1 MRVLGGGLVGV
12 GALLAIIVS
21 AWGRSGFYAS
31 QAPVLGFLALAALAS
46 LGIGL
51 GMLRYRKSSMPSA
64 QDARS
69 SIAARAFAPAPPA
82 RLVGAPAAAPPPPAA
97 PPEAGAPIA
106 PATSVTSELDE
117 ATRDRPAR
125 TTAWVLLLP
134 DHTEIPIADALVV
147 GRQPVSSD
155 GGPTAA
161 VPSPEV
167 SKSHVRFRVV
177 DGQLRVRDLDT
188 TNGTVIVHGDETEE
202 QASTVAETVIDDG
215 DRLEIGSYAMRVQ
228 QRP

>member
-1 MRVLGGGLVGV
+1 MRALGGLLVGV
-12 GALLAIIVS
+12 GVLLAIIAS
-21 AWGRSGFYAS
+21 AWGRSGFYVS
-31 QAPVLGFLALAALAS
+31 QAPILGVLALVALAS

-51 GMLRYRKSSMPSA
+51 GMLRYQKSSMPTA

-69 SIAARAFAPAPPA
+69 SIAARAFAPSPPA
-82 RLVGAPAAAPPPPAA
+82 RLVGAPAAPPSPAA
-97 PPEAGAPIA
+97 PPAAAAPIA

-134 DHTEIPIADALVV
+134 DHTEIPVADALVV

-188 TNGTVIVHGDETEE
+188 TNGTIIVHGDETEE
-202 QASTVAETVIDDG
+202 HASAVAETVIDDG

-228 QRP
+228 RRL